1 MICRR
6 RFCLASFQLA
16 VRPNS
21 VLLSPMKGLLRTT
34 VLTILLTTFLSVP
47 ALAQTKIATV
57 DMEKLFKGYW
67 KTKQAEVLLNKR
79 IADLQKEI
87 RDMASDLNK
96 AQTNYDQLLEQ
107 ASDQALSA
115 EERGKRKQAAADKL
129 KEINNSKVAIEQF
142 NRQAQAQVADQRQ
155 RMTSNLVSEIQ
166 NAVGDKAKAGGYVLV
181 VNSMAAEAI
190 VYSSGDDLTDAVLK
204 QLNVGAPIDV
214 GQPSA
219 VVPLTTLLTPTN
231 NTPAIDFNSR

>member
-1 MICRR
+1 MQVQVP
-6 RFCLASFQLA
+6 SFQLA
-16 VRPNS
+16 LQPNS
-21 VLLSPMKGLLRTT
+21 VLLFPMKRFLRTT
-34 VLTILLTTFLSVP
+34 VLTILLATFLSVP

-87 RDMASDLNK
+87 KDMASDLNK

-107 ASDQALSA
+107 ANDQAISA
-115 EERGKRKQAAADKL
+115 EERSKRKQAAADKL
-129 KEINNSKVAIEQF
+129 KEINNSKVAIDQF
-142 NRQAQAQVADQRQ
+142 TRQAQAQVADQRQ

-166 NAVGDKAKAGGYVLV
+166 KAVGDKAKASGYALV
-181 VNSMAAEAI
+181 VNSMAAETI

-204 QLNVGAPIDV
+204 QLNAGAPIDV
-214 GQPSA
+214 GQPPA
-219 VVPLTTLLTPTN
+219 MTPIITLLTPTSN
-231 NTPAIDFNSR
+231 PVIDFNQLNRR